1 MLLVNT
7 FWFSLFPNFSLDV
20 CDLTVSERVALNAS
34 KKKLSRSEYQSE
46 RGEKD
51 RKGKRKR
58 QESRTERQKAI
69 DSQEYI

>member
-1 MLLVNT
+1 M
-7 FWFSLFPNFSLDV
+7 DARG
-20 CDLTVSERVALNAS
+20 LTVSERVALNAS
-34 KKKLSRSEYQSE
+34 EKKLSRSEYQSE

>member
-1 MLLVNT
+1 L
-7 FWFSLFPNFSLDV
+7 P
-20 CDLTVSERVALNAS
+20 LTLQ
-34 KKKLSRSEYQSE
+34 KKLSRSEYQSE

-58 QESRTERQKAI
+58 QESRTERQKAV